1 MERHSRLTPALSEQG
16 KVPGPSV
23 LQHANSRQQG
33 GGVQRNLGKIRGSR
47 ARDPL
52 LTCPVSTSHL
62 EIKTQETQSGIEKAL
77 GKTLGE
83 VARFLQVSVVMIS
96 PPKHWLWGSSD
107 MAVNS
112 SPSSSLCLMRSSSK
126 LPGPVP
132 PDTKPAVVQVGR
144 SNVGLASAGMAFT
157 SGHGSSQLS
166 GHVTKKTSRS
176 SEGPQH

>member
-33 GGVQRNLGKIRGSR
+33 GKVQRNLGKIRGSR

-112 SPSSSLCLMRSSSK
+112 FPSSSLCLMRSSSK
-126 LPGPVP
+126 LPPVP
-132 PDTKPAVVQVGR
+132 SHPTQ
-144 SNVGLASAGMAFT
+144 
-157 SGHGSSQLS
+157 SQPWFRW
-166 GHVTKKTSRS
+166 GAAMWGWPPR
-176 SEGPQH
+176 G